1 MSDPMTER
9 MTAAA
14 MHGMAT
20 NRAYS
25 TADRLECALEA
36 LTWYEANLTETEQAA
51 ALTSPSEPAHPEAR
65 CHCCG
70 GPNIVWAAPSPL
82 WNAAM
87 REGGTI
93 NGLEAHHGIVC
104 PICFAAIAE
113 GLGIAD
119 TWRLTAVNVSALLET
134 VTPSGRV
141 WDERTWL
148 WSDSLSVSVE
158 PVPSTPRVPGSTE
171 RPEGILAGLTVNERF
186 YLAMHARYE
195 SQRQDDFR
203 YQHADPAERERLR
216 SRWSQI
222 AAALEVE
229 ETNDGR
235 E

>member
-1 MSDPMTER
+1 MSTDAICTCSHGLGVLRHADDCPVAIER
-9 MTAAA
+9 RQPVALAAP
-14 MHGMAT
+14 
-20 NRAYS
+20 
-25 TADRLECALEA
+25 
-36 LTWYEANLTETEQAA
+36 
-51 ALTSPSEPAHPEAR
+51 TSPS
-65 CHCCG
+65 
-70 GPNIVWAAPSPL
+70 
-82 WNAAM
+82 
-87 REGGTI
+87 
-93 NGLEAHHGIVC
+93 
-104 PICFAAIAE
+104 
-113 GLGIAD
+113 
-119 TWRLTAVNVSALLET
+119 
-134 VTPSGRV
+134 
-141 WDERTWL
+141 
-148 WSDSLSVSVE
+148 E